1 MPPPLA
7 TSHCVETRASVNS
20 FWPRVYDKFL
30 YVKVMKAAS
39 DEGVIISK
47 VLTTHKHHDHAGGN
61 TAIAGKI
68 PGLEIVGG
76 QKDRVQGATVT
87 VNDGDSLSVGAIT
100 VKCLHTA
107 G

>member
-1 MPPPLA
+1 MI
-7 TSHCVETRASVNS
+7 
-20 FWPRVYDKFL
+20 
-30 YVKVMKAAS
+30 KAAS
-39 DEGVIISK
+39 DEGVTISK

-61 TAIAGKI
+61 KAMAGKI

-76 QKDRVQGATVT
+76 EKDRVPGATVA
-87 VNDGDSLSVGAIT
+87 VNDGDTLSVGAIT